1 MTEDKKNTLELSRSM
16 NDPNSPYYLTSADHP
31 GNVIS
36 PVILNGENYS
46 NWVRI
51 VINVLKSKQK
61 YCLVDGSLSKP
72 TSDSLEVHVWEKNN
86 SMVIAWLYNVID
98 KSLHESVAYVEKASE
113 IWKDLKER
121 YSQNNE
127 IRIHQLW
134 QEITL
139 IKQGNL
145 TLSEYFTKLKGSWDE
160 LGACLQLPTC
170 NCAKEYN
177 SASIKRQKKSIN
189 S

>member
-1 MTEDKKNTLELSRSM
+1 MTGDKKNTPEPGPSM

-36 PVILNGENYS
+36 PVILNGENYN

-51 VINVLKSKQK
+51 VTNALKSKQK
-61 YCLVDGSLSKP
+61 YCFVDGSLSKP
-72 TSDSLEVHVWEKNN
+72 TSDSPEVHAWEKNN
-86 SMVIAWLYNVID
+86 SMVIAWLYNIID
-98 KSLHESVAYVEKASE
+98 KTLHGSVAYAEKASE

-127 IRIHQLW
+127 IRIHQLG

-139 IKQGNL
+139 TKQG
-145 TLSEYFTKLKGSWDE
+145 TLS
-160 LGACLQLPTC
+160 
-170 NCAKEYN
+170 
-177 SASIKRQKKSIN
+177 
-189 S
+189 